1 MNLFAPDL
9 IRSFLIGFGVTT
21 LLLAIDILPKLL

>member
-9 IRSFLIGFGVTT
+9 IRSFLIGFGVTA
-21 LLLAIDILPKLL
+21 LLLAVGILPELL